1 MGALILRVGIVRAM
15 DDDRALYFPDGD
27 GYVAT
32 LRTQGGWNPE
42 HQHGGPVQ
50 ALLARAVEQTPTLVP
65 MSVTRLTHDLFRPV
79 PIGPRLTVSAEIV
92 REGKK
97 IQVVDAVLRVG
108 DVEHARTRALRL
120 RDDDLSDLPGM
131 LDAADPGPELPWA
144 EELEATWLHGIA
156 GLPGFLD
163 AIELRRFPRPGGPEG
178 VHATWV
184 RLNEP
189 LVPGEAPSP
198 LQKLSVAADFTN
210 LIGATFDAHRI
221 TGINPDL
228 NLHLVRPPRDD
239 WIAVVGESRLG
250 LTSGIGVS
258 QAQLHDRSGVCAVA
272 SNSSLIQRR

>member
-1 MGALILRVGIVRAM
+1 MAALILGLGMMRVM

-32 LRTQGGWNPE
+32 LRTQGGWHPE

-65 MSVTRLTHDLFRPV
+65 MSVARLTHDLFRPV

-131 LDAADPGPELPWA
+131 LDAADAGPELPWA
-144 EELEATWLHGIA
+144 QDLEATWLRGIA

-210 LIGATFDAHRI
+210 LIGATFDAHKVS
-221 TGINPDL
+221 GINPDL
-228 NLHLVRPPRDD
+228 NLHLVRLPRDD

-250 LTSGIGVS
+250 LSTGIGVS
-258 QAQLHDRSGVCAVA
+258 QAQLHDRSGVCAVS
-272 SNSSLIQRR
+272 SNSQLIQRR

>member
-1 MGALILRVGIVRAM
+1 MGALILGLGIVREM
-15 DDDRALYFPDGD
+15 DDDRALYFPDGE

-79 PIGPRLTVSAEIV
+79 PIGPRLTVSTEIV

-108 DVEHARTRALRL
+108 EVEHARTRALRL

-144 EELEATWLHGIA
+144 EELEATWLRGIA

-163 AIELRRFPRPGGPEG
+163 AIELRRFPGPAAPKASTPPGC
-178 VHATWV
+178 A
-184 RLNEP
+184 
-189 LVPGEAPSP
+189 SP
-198 LQKLSVAADFTN
+198 NRSFPARRRRRCSSLSVAADFTN
-210 LIGATFDAHRI
+210 LIGATFDAHKV

-250 LTSGIGVS
+250 LTTGIGVS

>member
-1 MGALILRVGIVRAM
+1 MLAVGMMGVM

-32 LRTQGGWNPE
+32 LRTQGGWHPE

-65 MSVTRLTHDLFRPV
+65 MHVARLTHDLFRPV
-79 PIGPRLTVSAEIV
+79 PIGPRLSVTATIV

-97 IQVVDAVLRVG
+97 IQLVDAVLRVG
-108 DVEHARTRALRL
+108 EVEHARTRVLRL
-120 RDDDLSDLPGM
+120 REDDLRDVPAM
-131 LDAADPGPELPWA
+131 LDAADPVPELPWA
-144 EELEATWLHGIA
+144 EDLESTFLAGIA
-156 GLPGFLD
+156 GMPGFLD

-189 LVPGEAPSP
+189 LVAGETPSP

-210 LIGATFDAHRI
+210 LIGATFDAHKVS
-221 TGINPDL
+221 GINPDL
-228 NLHLVRPPRDD
+228 NLHLVRLPRDD

-250 LTSGIGVS
+250 LATGVGVS
-258 QAQLHDRSGVCAVA
+258 QAQLHDRSGVCAVS
-272 SNSSLIQRR
+272 SNSQLIQRR